1 MHLQHSAGLPNMCR
15 ACVGHVSRMCRVCVR
30 QCIWKRDLR
39 CVKIQSDEISIEF
52 RAGFAHV
59 APNCPNLA
67 QGAAEGRK
75 TKKRRKLAG
84 RVCVATLL
92 QRHVSACLKRVCVI
106 RDARRVCVIQ
116 V

>member
-1 MHLQHSAGLPNMCR
+1 MHLQNSAGLPNMC
-15 ACVGHVSRMCRVCVR
+15 VCVR

-39 CVKIQSDEISIEF
+39 GVKIQSDEISI
-52 RAGFAHV
+52 GFGSGFTHAS
-59 APNCPNLA
+59 PNCPNLA

-75 TKKRRKLAG
+75 ANKCRKLGG
-84 RVCVATLL
+84 RVCVVTLL